1 MVLHFQQLQAYTD
14 TGYIFCVKILLRM
27 YDWILL
33 PVWTQSINSEGQTE
47 AEVKFHSSGIT
58 ILIPYFVCSCGFMMP
73 LIGIFVSDASTPPLP
88 SPALTLSGQLSK
100 SAEAQ
105 LMKR

>member
-14 TGYIFCVKILLRM
+14 TGYISCVKILLRM

-73 LIGIFVSDASTPPLP
+73 LIGIFVRDASTPHPHFSRFHP
-88 SPALTLSGQLSK
+88 KWPVVKVS
-100 SAEAQ
+100 
-105 LMKR
+105 